1 MNFDFLKLKKNSL
14 PSLKSLRPP
23 IFYTDLYWFVSLGV
37 CFVIILIMILVGFK
51 LFYSQYIEDY
61 KKSTIT
67 ENLDSLI
74 NVNKLKSVIEK
85 RNNFI
90 NKEIS
95 LPPYPSI

>member
-1 MNFDFLKLKKNSL
+1 
-14 PSLKSLRPP
+14 
-23 IFYTDLYWFVSLGV
+23 
-37 CFVIILIMILVGFK
+37 MILVGFK